1 MQNYLINNMH
11 NYRNTFLLALYINY
25 FIIPFEWEYFRN
37 DLWREEIYP
46 SRPTNFDVSILC
58 FLQAGALELKENL
71 AAAGGAP
78 WPYPAVYPYE
88 AAFAGYPFNG

>member
-1 MQNYLINNMH
+1 MIYDV
-11 NYRNTFLLALYINY
+11 
-25 FIIPFEWEYFRN
+25 WKFRYHAQ
-37 DLWREEIYP
+37 LTLTSLFP
-46 SRPTNFDVSILC
+46 PLS
-58 FLQAGALELKENL
+58 LQAGALDLKENL

>member
-1 MQNYLINNMH
+1 MAIDWNWSSEL
-11 NYRNTFLLALYINY
+11 T
-25 FIIPFEWEYFRN
+25 E
-37 DLWREEIYP
+37 LWRLYNI
-46 SRPTNFDVSILC
+46 TNPVFVLFVS
-58 FLQAGALELKENL
+58 LQAGALDLKENL

>member
-1 MQNYLINNMH
+1 MH
-11 NYRNTFLLALYINY
+11 NHRNAFLLANTLITLLSHLNGG
-25 FIIPFEWEYFRN
+25 IISS
-37 DLWREEIYP
+37 LCAMIY
-46 SRPTNFDVSILC
+46 DVKKPNHHAQLTLMSLSC
-58 FLQAGALELKENL
+58 LSSLQAGALDLKENL

>member
-1 MQNYLINNMH
+1 MIYDVKKCYHAKLTYYKNM
-11 NYRNTFLLALYINY
+11 NRLLMFLFLLSCL
-25 FIIPFEWEYFRN
+25 
-37 DLWREEIYP
+37 
-46 SRPTNFDVSILC
+46 
-58 FLQAGALELKENL
+58 LQAGALDLKENL